1 MISLVPSCKKEY
13 GRLDRR
19 NKDMLKIDFTYQ
31 HPFVNNKMTSMDI
44 INGASGLRLNFDAD
58 RPLLTISSDLSI
70 TTTREIGKDCPGNPL
85 VLAGEAGKT
94 NIIIDGYSNLLDFFH
109 FAINVCGCTHI
120 GDYCI
125 SSLYHMIVD
134 EKVCDIQLHQTT
146 FPHETIT
153 PQKAHGSDVGH
164 DLSAIGVAK
173 QISAMTSLYETG
185 VSVCPPDG
193 YYVQILPRSS
203 LSKSGYMLSNSVGII
218 DPSYR
223 GTLKIALTKID
234 PSTPEIEFPFRC
246 AQMVLCPYVHFKVK
260 SVESLDITQR
270 NDGGF
275 GSSN

>member
-1 MISLVPSCKKEY
+1 
-13 GRLDRR
+13 
-19 NKDMLKIDFTYQ
+19 
-31 HPFVNNKMTSMDI
+31 MDI
-44 INGASGLRLNFDAD
+44 INGASGLRLSFDAD
-58 RPLLTISSDLSI
+58 RPSLTISSDLSI
-70 TTTREIGKDCPGNPL
+70 TTAREISRDCPGNPF
-85 VLAGEAGKT
+85 AITGEAGKT
-94 NIIIDGYSNLLDFFH
+94 NIIVDGYANLLDFFH
-109 FAINVCGCTHI
+109 FAINMCEYTHL

-125 SSLYHMIVD
+125 SSLYHKLVD
-134 EKVCDIQLHQTT
+134 EKVCDIQLHPTD
-146 FPHETIT
+146 FPHEVVT

-173 QISAMTSLYETG
+173 QISAMTALYETG

-203 LSKSGYMLSNSVGII
+203 LSKSGYVLSNSVGII

-234 PSTPEIEFPFRC
+234 PSAPAIEFPFRC
-246 AQMVLCPYVHFKVK
+246 AQMVLSPYVHFKVNP
-260 SVESLDITQR
+260 VETLNVTQR